1 MSTLKVGSI
10 LLGTTRPQE
19 LRDWYRQV
27 LAPEHTGDG
36 PFDLGGVLLVIDQR
50 DDLTPVSV
58 EPGRVIV
65 NFHVEDFDATAE
77 QLHAA
82 GVEWVV
88 PVADRAMGRFGTFAD
103 PDGNL
108 LQVIEFAPN
117 AHAAVSA

>member
-1 MSTLKVGSI
+1 MSTLQVGSI

-19 LRDWYRQV
+19 LRDWYCRV
-27 LAPEHTGDG
+27 LAPEYSGEG

-50 DDLTPVSV
+50 DDVSPVNG

-65 NFHVEDFDATAE
+65 NFHVENFDAAAE
-77 QLHAA
+77 QLRAA

-88 PVADRAMGRFGTFAD
+88 PVVDRAMGRFGTFAD

-117 AHAAVSA
+117 AHATTTA